1 MTHVPTADQ
10 TPNRPVRAVLW
21 DFGGVILSSPFE
33 AFNRYEAARGLPTDL
48 IRSINATDP
57 DTNAWAK
64 FERSEITAQEFDTA
78 FADEAR
84 SLGFDVRGA
93 DVLSLLRGDIRD
105 EMVTALDVVRA
116 RGFLTACLT
125 NNMSGGDGRKASPL
139 TDRDSAIDGVM
150 QRFDAVIE
158 SSKVGVRKP
167 EPRFYEIACE
177 SLGVE
182 PTQCVFLDDLGVN
195 LKPAA
200 AMGMATIKVLSAE
213 QALDDLESILG
224 FGLRVTNS

>member
-1 MTHVPTADQ
+1 M
-10 TPNRPVRAVLW
+10 RAVLW

-33 AFNRYEAARGLPTDL
+33 AFNRYEEARGLPANL

-57 DTNAWAK
+57 DTNAWAR
-64 FERSEITAQEFDTA
+64 FERSEISALDFDIA

-84 SLGFDVRGA
+84 ALGFEIRGA
-93 DVLSLLRGDIRD
+93 DVLSLLRGKIRD
-105 EMVTALDVVRA
+105 EMVTALDLVRS

-125 NNMSGGDGRKASPL
+125 NNMAGGDGRKESPA
-139 TDRDSAIDGVM
+139 TDRDSAIEAVM

-167 EPRFYEIACE
+167 EVRFYEIACE
-177 SLGVE
+177 TLDVR
-182 PTQCVFLDDLGVN
+182 PTECVFLDDLGVN

-200 AMGMATIKVLSAE
+200 ALGMATIKVVSAD
-213 QALDDLESILG
+213 QALGDLEAVLG
-224 FGLRVTNS
+224 FGLRTSTT

>member
-1 MTHVPTADQ
+1 VTHQQSTAPSTD
-10 TPNRPVRAVLW
+10 RVIRAVLW

-33 AFNRYEAARGLPTDL
+33 AFNRYEEARGLPANL

-57 DTNAWAK
+57 DTNAWAR
-64 FERSEITAQEFDTA
+64 FERSEISALDFDIA

-84 SLGFDVRGA
+84 ALGFEIRGA
-93 DVLSLLRGDIRD
+93 DVLSLLRGKIRD
-105 EMVTALDVVRA
+105 EMVTALDLVRS

-125 NNMSGGDGRKASPL
+125 NNMAGGDGRKESPA
-139 TDRDSAIDGVM
+139 TDRDSAIEAVM

-167 EPRFYEIACE
+167 EVRFYEIACE
-177 SLGVE
+177 TLDVR
-182 PTQCVFLDDLGVN
+182 PTECVFLDDLGVN

-200 AMGMATIKVLSAE
+200 ALGMATIKVVSAD
-213 QALDDLESILG
+213 QALGDLEAVLG
-224 FGLRVTNS
+224 FGLRTSTT